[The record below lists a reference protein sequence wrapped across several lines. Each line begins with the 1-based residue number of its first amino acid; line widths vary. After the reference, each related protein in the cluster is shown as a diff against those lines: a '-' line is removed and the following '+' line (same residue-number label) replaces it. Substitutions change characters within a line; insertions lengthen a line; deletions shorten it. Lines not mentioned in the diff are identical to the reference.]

1 MGGLSKGQVARAGLF
16 AGLAGTGVATVATAA
31 AWHWLARRPLP
42 KRRGTTEL
50 DGLEG
55 RVRVRRDR
63 WGVPHVEAD
72 AKHDLYFAQGFV
84 HAQDRLWQMDFYR
97 RAVEGKI
104 SEMAGA
110 EGLPVD
116 RLMRTLG
123 IRRVAEREAEELEP
137 ELRGLLERFCEGV
150 NAAAASASAL
160 AFEME
165 VSPLARRA

>member
-1 MGGLSKGQVARAGLF
+1 MGRLSKGGQMGLVF
-16 AGLAGTGVATVATAA
+16 GAAGTGVAAAATAA

-42 KRRGTTEL
+42 QVEGEIEL

-63 WGVPHVEAD
+63 WGVPHVEVD
-72 AKHDLYFAQGFV
+72 AKRDLYFAQGFV
-84 HAQDRLWQMDFYR
+84 RAQDRLWQMDFYR

-104 SEMAGA
+104 SEMAGE

-123 IRRVAEREAEELEP
+123 IRRVAEREAEQLEP
-137 ELRGLLERFCEGV
+137 E
-150 NAAAASASAL
+150 
-160 AFEME
+160 
-165 VSPLARRA
+165 